1 MKKNGELSLEQLRQ
15 RLHIS
20 KRKAAWMLQNG
31 VIPCR
36 IVDTPT
42 HLRYYVK
49 EEDLKKYLSKPQA
62 ERSREI
68 PVGVFSSRK
77 EKSLPLE
84 KGGRDH
90 NSVNITLTSEER
102 ELFAQLL
109 EKRMA
114 IYPDAMDI
122 NRVAKITGYSRTTI
136 LRRVRGGD
144 LFAVMMNDEYI
155 LSKAGVIEFFASD
168 KAFRI
173 YDKSKW
179 HEKAIKWFVREMY
192 KQQVLV
198 KELDKNDLYLKF

>member
-15 RLHIS
+15 KLHIS

-49 EEDLKKYLSKPQA
+49 KEDLEAYLAKSQS

-77 EKSLPLE
+77 ENSLPLE

-90 NSVNITLTSEER
+90 NSVNITLTSNER
-102 ELFAQLL
+102 AMFTHLL
-109 EKRMA
+109 EKRME

-136 LRRVRGGD
+136 LRRVQNGD
-144 LFAVMMNDEYI
+144 IFAVMMNDEYM
-155 LSKAGVIEFFASD
+155 LSKASVIEFFASD
-168 KAFRI
+168 KAFKI
-173 YDKSKW
+173 YNKSKW
-179 HEKAIKWFVREMY
+179 HEKAIEYLWKR
-192 KQQVLV
+192 LV
-198 KELDKNDLYLKF
+198 

>member
-15 RLHIS
+15 KLHIS

-42 HLRYYVK
+42 HIRYYVK
-49 EEDLKKYLSKPQA
+49 EEDLKKYLAKSPS

-77 EKSLPLE
+77 ENSLPLE
-84 KGGRDH
+84 MGGRDH
-90 NSVNITLTSEER
+90 NNVNIVLTSNER
-102 ELFAQLL
+102 AMFTHLL
-109 EKRMA
+109 EKRME

-136 LRRVRGGD
+136 LRRVQNGD
-144 LFAVMMNDEYI
+144 MFAVMMNDEYV
-155 LSKAGVIEFFASD
+155 LSKSGVIEFFASD

-173 YDKSKW
+173 YNKSKW
-179 HEKAIKWFVREMY
+179 HEKAIAWLI
-192 KQQVLV
+192 KQF
-198 KELDKNDLYLKF
+198 ELHKITL

>member
-15 RLHIS
+15 KLHIS

-42 HLRYYVK
+42 HIRYYVS
-49 EEDLKKYLSKPQA
+49 EEDLEAYLHKPRS
-62 ERSREI
+62 ERSKEI

-84 KGGRDH
+84 KSGRDH
-90 NSVNITLTSEER
+90 NSVNITLTSNER
-102 ELFAQLL
+102 AMFMHLL
-109 EKRMA
+109 EKRME

-122 NRVAKITGYSRTTI
+122 NRAAKITGYSRTTI
-136 LRRVRGGD
+136 LRRVKNGD
-144 LFAVMMNDEYI
+144 MFAVMMNDEYVI
-155 LSKAGVIEFFASD
+155 SKEGVIEFFASD

-173 YDKSKW
+173 YNKSRW
-179 HEKAIKWFVREMY
+179 HEKMVE
-192 KQQVLV
+192 
-198 KELDKNDLYLKF
+198 YLWKRLQTP

>member
-15 RLHIS
+15 KLHIS
-20 KRKAAWMLQNG
+20 KRKAAWMLNNG

-36 IVDTPT
+36 IVNTPT
-42 HLRYYVK
+42 HLRYYVS

-77 EKSLPLE
+77 ENSLPLE

-90 NSVNITLTSEER
+90 NNVNIVLTSNER
-102 ELFAQLL
+102 ATFIHLL
-109 EKRMA
+109 EKRME

-136 LRRVRGGD
+136 LRRVQNGD
-144 LFAVMMNDEYI
+144 MFAVMMNDEYV
-155 LSKAGVIEFFASD
+155 LSKSGVIEFFASD
-168 KAFRI
+168 KAFKI

-179 HEKAIKWFVREMY
+179 HEKAIRWFIEVMN
-192 KQQVLV
+192 K
-198 KELDKNDLYLKF
+198 

>member
-15 RLHIS
+15 KLHIS

-49 EEDLKKYLSKPQA
+49 EEDLQMYLAKSQS

-77 EKSLPLE
+77 EKSLPLDM
-84 KGGRDH
+84 GGRDH
-90 NSVNITLTSEER
+90 NSVNIILTSEER
-102 ELFAQLL
+102 ELFAHLL
-109 EKRMA
+109 EKRME

-122 NRVAKITGYSRTTI
+122 NRVAEITGYSRTTI
-136 LRRVRGGD
+136 LRRVQNGD
-144 LFAVMMNDEYI
+144 ILAAMINDTYV
-155 LSKAGVIEFFASD
+155 LSKASVIEFFASD

-173 YDKSKW
+173 YNKSKW
-179 HEKAIKWFVREMY
+179 HERVINYYSTNNRSK
-192 KQQVLV
+192 
-198 KELDKNDLYLKF
+198 

>member
-15 RLHIS
+15 KLHIS

-36 IVDTPT
+36 IVNTPT
-42 HLRYYVK
+42 HLRYYVS
-49 EEDLKKYLSKPQA
+49 EENLERYLAKSPS

-84 KGGRDH
+84 KGGRDS
-90 NSVNITLTSEER
+90 NVNIELTSNER
-102 ELFAQLL
+102 AMFIHLL
-109 EKRMA
+109 EKRME

-136 LRRVRGGD
+136 LRRVQNGD
-144 LFAVMMNDEYI
+144 MFAVMMNDEYV

-173 YDKSKW
+173 YHKSKW
-179 HEKAIKWFVREMY
+179 HEKAIKWFVKEVY
-192 KQQVLV
+192 K
-198 KELDKNDLYLKF
+198 

>member
-1 MKKNGELSLEQLRQ
+1 
-15 RLHIS
+15 
-20 KRKAAWMLQNG
+20 MLNNG

-36 IVDTPT
+36 IIDTPT

-49 EEDLKKYLSKPQA
+49 EEDLERYLAKSPS

-68 PVGVFSSRK
+68 PVVVFSTRK

-90 NSVNITLTSEER
+90 NSVNIRLTINER
-102 ELFAQLL
+102 AMFTHLL
-109 EKRMA
+109 EKRME

-136 LRRVRGGD
+136 LRKVQNGD
-144 LFAVMMNDEYI
+144 IFAVMINDEYV
-155 LSKAGVIEFFASD
+155 LSKAGLIEFFASD

-173 YDKSKW
+173 YNKSKW
-179 HEKAIKWFVREMY
+179 HEKAVEHMWKR
-192 KQQVLV
+192 LR
-198 KELDKNDLYLKF
+198 

>member
-15 RLHIS
+15 KLHIS

-42 HLRYYVK
+42 HLRYYVS
-49 EEDLKKYLSKPQA
+49 EEDLEAYLHKDQS

-77 EKSLPLE
+77 EKSLPLDM
-84 KGGRDH
+84 GGRDH
-90 NSVNITLTSEER
+90 NNVNIVLTSNER
-102 ELFAQLL
+102 AVFIHLL
-109 EKRMA
+109 EKRME

-136 LRRVRGGD
+136 IRRVQNGD
-144 LFAVMMNDEYI
+144 IFAVMNDEYVI
-155 LSKAGVIEFFASD
+155 SKEGVIEFFASD

-173 YDKSKW
+173 YSKSKW
-179 HEKAIKWFVREMY
+179 HEKAIEYYFKTIYTYR
-192 KQQVLV
+192 
-198 KELDKNDLYLKF
+198 

>member
-20 KRKAAWMLQNG
+20 KCKAAWMLQNG

-49 EEDLKKYLSKPQA
+49 EEDLEKYLANPQA
-62 ERSREI
+62 DRSKEI

-77 EKSLPLE
+77 ENSLPLE
-84 KGGRDH
+84 NGGRDH

-102 ELFAQLL
+102 EQFTNLL
-109 EKRMA
+109 EKRME
-114 IYPDAMDI
+114 ISPDAMDI

-136 LRRVRGGD
+136 LRRVQNGD
-144 LFAVMMNDEYI
+144 IFAVMMNDEYV

-179 HEKAIKWFVREMY
+179 HEKAIEYYFKTIYTYR
-192 KQQVLV
+192 
-198 KELDKNDLYLKF
+198 

>member
-15 RLHIS
+15 KLHIS

-42 HLRYYVK
+42 HLRYYVS
-49 EEDLKKYLSKPQA
+49 EEDLQMYLAKSQS

-68 PVGVFSSRK
+68 PVGVFSSSK
-77 EKSLPLE
+77 ENSLPLE
-84 KGGRDH
+84 MGGRDH
-90 NSVNITLTSEER
+90 NNVNIVLTSNER
-102 ELFAQLL
+102 AMFIHLL
-109 EKRMA
+109 EKRME

-136 LRRVRGGD
+136 LRRVQNGD
-144 LFAVMMNDEYI
+144 IFAVMMNDEYVI
-155 LSKAGVIEFFASD
+155 SKEGVIEFFASD

-179 HEKAIKWFVREMY
+179 HEKAIRWFLKEVY
-192 KQQVLV
+192 KI
-198 KELDKNDLYLKF
+198 

>member
-15 RLHIS
+15 KLHIS
-20 KRKAAWMLQNG
+20 KRKAAWMLQNV

-49 EEDLKKYLSKPQA
+49 EEDLQMYLAKSQS

-77 EKSLPLE
+77 ENSLPSE

-90 NSVNITLTSEER
+90 NNVNIVLTSNER
-102 ELFAQLL
+102 AMFIHLL
-109 EKRMA
+109 EKRME
-114 IYPDAMDI
+114 IYPDAMNI
-122 NRVAKITGYSRTTI
+122 NRVAKITDYSRTTI
-136 LRRVRGGD
+136 LRRVQNGD
-144 LFAVMMNDEYI
+144 MYAVMMNDEYVI
-155 LSKAGVIEFFASD
+155 SKEGVIEFFASD

-173 YDKSKW
+173 YNKSKW
-179 HEKAIKWFVREMY
+179 HEKAIE
-192 KQQVLV
+192 
-198 KELDKNDLYLKF
+198 YLWKRWE

>member
-15 RLHIS
+15 KLHIS

-49 EEDLKKYLSKPQA
+49 EEDLQMYLAKSQS

-84 KGGRDH
+84 MGGRDH
-90 NSVNITLTSEER
+90 NNVNIVLTSNER
-102 ELFAQLL
+102 AMFIHLL
-109 EKRMA
+109 EKRMKT
-114 IYPDAMDI
+114 YPDAMDI

-136 LRRVRGGD
+136 LRRVQNGD
-144 LFAVMMNDEYI
+144 MFAVMMNDEYV
-155 LSKAGVIEFFASD
+155 LSKEGVIEFFASD

-179 HEKAIKWFVREMY
+179 HEKAIE
-192 KQQVLV
+192 
-198 KELDKNDLYLKF
+198 YLWKRLGKTNCHPIQ

>member
-1 MKKNGELSLEQLRQ
+1 MKKDGELSLEQLRVK
-15 RLHIS
+15 LKIS

-49 EEDLKKYLSKPQA
+49 EEDLREYMRRSITESKKEFTRGQ
-62 ERSREI
+62 
-68 PVGVFSSRK
+68 FSSRK
-77 EKSLPLE
+77 ENSLPLE
-84 KGGRDH
+84 IGGRDH
-90 NSVNITLTSEER
+90 NSVNIRLTSNER
-102 ELFAQLL
+102 AMFTYLL
-109 EKRMA
+109 EKRME

-136 LRRVRGGD
+136 LRRVRDGD

-155 LSKAGVIEFFASD
+155 LSKESVIEFFASD
-168 KAFRI
+168 KAFKI

-179 HEKAIKWFVREMY
+179 HEKAIEYMRKRGDMS
-192 KQQVLV
+192 
-198 KELDKNDLYLKF
+198 KNM

>member
-36 IVDTPT
+36 IVNTPT

-49 EEDLKKYLSKPQA
+49 EKDLQMYLAKSQS

-90 NSVNITLTSEER
+90 NNVNIVLTSGER
-102 ELFAQLL
+102 DMFIQLL
-109 EKRMA
+109 EK
-114 IYPDAMDI
+114 
-122 NRVAKITGYSRTTI
+122 
-136 LRRVRGGD
+136 
-144 LFAVMMNDEYI
+144 
-155 LSKAGVIEFFASD
+155 
-168 KAFRI
+168 
-173 YDKSKW
+173 
-179 HEKAIKWFVREMY
+179 
-192 KQQVLV
+192 
-198 KELDKNDLYLKF
+198 